1 MVGVGNVLRM
11 YELGKKKLLRKCENK
26 NFPNMITS
34 IRTQGDRIYV
44 TDVQES
50 VHYVKFK
57 KDEKQFFIFA
67 DETSPRWVTSTE
79 LLDYDTVATGDK
91 FGNVS
96 VLRLPSQVSDEIEE
110 DPTGA
115 RGKDQNNLNGAPHK
129 LEEIIQFYVGDTITC
144 IQKATFSVGG
154 TEVLIYSTML
164 GTVGAFIPFTSRE
177 DVDFFTQ
184 IELHLRQE
192 NPPLCGRDHLSY
204 RSYYWP
210 VKDVIDGDLCEQFTS
225 LDSSKQSSIG
235 RELDRTPTEIL
246 KKLEGNQKF
255 QKT

>member
-1 MVGVGNVLRM
+1 MCPFQGRLLVGVGNVLRM

-26 NFPNMITS
+26 NFPNTITS

-57 KDEKQFFIFA
+57 KDEKQLFIFA

-91 FGNVS
+91 FGNMA

-110 DPTGA
+110 DPTGS
-115 RGKDQNNLNGAPHK
+115 KFKTDQGILNGASHK

-144 IQKATFSVGG
+144 IQKANFSG
-154 TEVLIYSTML
+154 TDVLIYSTML
-164 GTVGAFIPFTSRE
+164 GTIGTFIPFSSRE

-184 IELHLRQE
+184 VEMHLRQE

-210 VKDVIDGDLCEQFTS
+210 VKV
-225 LDSSKQSSIG
+225 
-235 RELDRTPTEIL
+235 
-246 KKLEGNQKF
+246 KKEEFKF
-255 QKT
+255 